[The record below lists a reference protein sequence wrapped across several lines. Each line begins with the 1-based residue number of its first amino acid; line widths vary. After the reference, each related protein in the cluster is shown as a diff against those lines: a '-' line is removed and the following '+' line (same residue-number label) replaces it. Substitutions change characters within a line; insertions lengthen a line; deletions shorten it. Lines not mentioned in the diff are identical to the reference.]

1 MVQCGLWVSWPMQR
15 GWQVLLSMCSLAR
28 HLSLRIDQWVFR
40 IMNVTLSLFKGV
52 SLLKVDDYYYC
63 SVMKY

>member
-1 MVQCGLWVSWPMQR
+1 MGLLACAERMA
-15 GWQVLLSMCSLAR
+15 GLLSSGPLAQ
-28 HLSLRIDQWVFR
+28 HLSLHIDQWIFR